1 MSREDFIE
9 LDGTV
14 VKKVN
19 GGKYIVLV
27 KNNDGKELEITA
39 HPTGKIRMNK
49 VSIAVGDSVTVA
61 VSPYDLTKGTII
73 WRNQK

>member
-1 MSREDFIE
+1 MSREDLIE

-19 GGKYIVLV
+19 GGKY
-27 KNNDGKELEITA
+27 DGKELEITA

-49 VSIAVGDSVTVA
+49 VSIAVGDSVTVV
-61 VSPYDLTKGTII
+61 VSPYDLTKGSII